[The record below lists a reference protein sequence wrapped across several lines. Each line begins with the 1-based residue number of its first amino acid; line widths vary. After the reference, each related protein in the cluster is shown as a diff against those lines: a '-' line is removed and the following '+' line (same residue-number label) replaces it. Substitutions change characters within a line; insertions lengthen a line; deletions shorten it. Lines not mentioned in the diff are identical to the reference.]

1 LEWPVVFLA
10 GLEEGL
16 LPPARALDGLEVDGG
31 PLEEELRLCYVAAT
45 RAIDRLYLTY
55 AARRGGQ
62 GRLLPAAPSRFL
74 RSIPAEFVERR
85 VA

>member
-1 LEWPVVFLA
+1 MA

-16 LPPARALDGLEVDGG
+16 LPHARALDGLEMDGG

-62 GRLLPAAPSRFL
+62 GRVLPAAPSRFL
-74 RSIPAEFVERR
+74 RSIPAELVERR